1 MSIHS
6 NSEKTPLKDAATV
19 ILVREED
26 EKPFEVFLVQRHKKQ
41 SFMGGA
47 FVFPGGALDPADCDD
62 ALMQHMTGV
71 SIEDAVNRLNESET
85 PRDKAMGLYFT
96 AVRETFEESG
106 ILLADLDVDTSHNFA
121 GRFSGYRE
129 EIHDGVLTLKDLAV
143 KENIQYAL
151 NLLMPYARWITP
163 KFESKRFDTRF
174 FLARKPKHQNAE
186 HDHKEL
192 VESLWMTPEKALEK
206 NFNQEIMLM
215 PPTLKIIEELTAYIS
230 IDDLF
235 VFASGKKV
243 GPILPQLFQSETA
256 FGIMLPHDPEYT
268 IKAYKQT
275 LRKNEPSRV
284 LMVDGRFKTMFA
296 F

>member
-1 MSIHS
+1 MNIHS
-6 NSEKTPLKDAATV
+6 NSEKTTLKDAATV
-19 ILVREED
+19 ILVKEEE
-26 EKPFEVFLVQRHKKQ
+26 EKPFEVFLMQRHKKQ

-47 FVFPGGALDPADCDD
+47 FVFPGGALDPADCDN
-62 ALMQHMTGV
+62 ALMQYMTGV
-71 SIEDAVNRLNESET
+71 SIKDAINRLNEYET
-85 PRDKAMGLYFT
+85 PWNKAMGLYFT
-96 AVRETFEESG
+96 AIRETFEESG
-106 ILLADLDVDTSHNFA
+106 ILLAELDVDTSRNFA
-121 GRFSGYRE
+121 GRFNSYRE

-143 KENIQYAL
+143 KENIRYAL

-163 KFESKRFDTRF
+163 EFETKRFDTRF

-186 HDHKEL
+186 HDRKEL
-192 VESLWMTPEKALEK
+192 VGSLWATPEKALEK

-215 PPTLKIIEELTAYIS
+215 PPTLKIIEELTAYSS

-235 VFASGKKV
+235 SFASGKKV
-243 GPILPQLFQSETA
+243 EPILPQLFQNETA

-268 IKAYKQT
+268 INAYKKPP
-275 LRKNEPSRV
+275 RENEPSRV